1 MTSALQTV
9 LAQGEVPFFTNDW
22 EGVLKVL
29 GVVLSIAGPVILS
42 VWKIMQ
48 GPLQGQIDG
57 LGRRLN
63 ETQTS
68 CTQNAVG
75 LEDTRRR
82 AERAEFE
89 ASAAGKAVARLET
102 VVAALGEQSMLNK
115 AEIVEQFQQRA
126 QDMLE
131 AVHEIENSLVR
142 VETVLEL
149 DARRRRKEP

>member
-1 MTSALQTV
+1 MTRVLETM
-9 LAQGEVPFFTNDW
+9 LAQGNVPFFTNDW
-22 EGVLKVL
+22 EGALKVL

-63 ETQTS
+63 ETQTT

-75 LEDTRRR
+75 LDDTRRR

-89 ASAAGKAVARLET
+89 ANAAGKAVARLES
-102 VVAALGEQSMLNK
+102 VVAALGEQSVVNK
-115 AEIVEQFQQRA
+115 TEIIEQFQQRA
-126 QDMLE
+126 QHMLE

>member
-1 MTSALQTV
+1 MTSALQAMLV
-9 LAQGEVPFFTNDW
+9 QANNPFFTNDW
-22 EGVLKVL
+22 EGLAKVV
-29 GVVLSIAGPVILS
+29 GVVLSIAGPIILS

-48 GPLQGQIDG
+48 GPLQEQIDG

-82 AERAEFE
+82 AERAECD
-89 ASAAGKAVARLET
+89 ATAAGKAVARLET
-102 VVAALGEQSMLNK
+102 VVAALGEQSMVNK
-115 AEIVEQFQQRA
+115 AEIVEQFQARA

-149 DARRRRKEP
+149 EARRRRKET

>member
-1 MTSALQTV
+1 MTSALQATIV
-9 LAQGEVPFFTNDW
+9 QANDPFFTNDW
-22 EGVLKVL
+22 EGLLKVMA
-29 GVVLSIAGPVILS
+29 VVLSIAGPVILS

-48 GPLQGQIDG
+48 GPLQAQIDG

-63 ETQTS
+63 ETQTT

-89 ASAAGKAVARLET
+89 ASASGKAVARLET
-102 VVAALGEQSMLNK
+102 VVAALGEQSQVNK

-131 AVHEIENSLVR
+131 AVHELENSLVR

-149 DARRRRKEP
+149 EARRRRKET

>member
-1 MTSALQTV
+1 MTSALQAM
-9 LAQGEVPFFTNDW
+9 LAPANDPFFTNDW
-22 EGVLKVL
+22 EGLLKVL
-29 GVVLSIAGPVILS
+29 GVVLSIAGPTILS

-89 ASAAGKAVARLET
+89 ATAAGKAVARLET
-102 VVAALGEQSMLNK
+102 VVAALGEQSLVNK

-126 QDMLE
+126 TDMLA

-149 DARRRRKEP
+149 DTRRRRKEP